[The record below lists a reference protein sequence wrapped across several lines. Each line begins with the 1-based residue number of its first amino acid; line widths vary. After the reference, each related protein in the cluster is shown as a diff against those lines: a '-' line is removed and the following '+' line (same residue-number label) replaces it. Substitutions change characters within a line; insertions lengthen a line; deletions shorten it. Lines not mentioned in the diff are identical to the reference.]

1 MITKYGYTVVLTYS
15 LIALLILILS
25 FFISKNEI
33 ITWIIRAIVILLIA
47 FLFYFFRD
55 PERTYPTD
63 DYAIISPADGKIV
76 LIKNLF
82 EDEYLHQEA
91 VQVSIFMSPLNV
103 HVNRFPISG
112 KIGYFKYYEGK
123 YLVAFN
129 EKSSE
134 VNERTHIGIENK
146 NFKLLFKQI
155 AGTIARRIIAP
166 ITIGQEV
173 KKGERFGMIRFG
185 SRIDLIVPSFV
196 EIIVK
201 LGEKVKGGETIIA
214 RIPET
219 MKGISI

>member
-1 MITKYGYTVVLTYS
+1 VITKYGYTVVLTYS

-33 ITWIIRAIVILLIA
+33 ITWIIRAIVILFIA

-55 PERTYPTD
+55 PERTSPTD

>member
-1 MITKYGYTVVLTYS
+1 ML
-15 LIALLILILS
+15 
-25 FFISKNEI
+25 KNEI
-33 ITWIIRAIVILLIA
+33 IAWIIRVIVILCVA
-47 FLFYFFRD
+47 FLFFFFRD
-55 PERTYPTD
+55 SPRTPPK
-63 DYAIISPADGKIV
+63 DYDAIVSPADGKIV
-76 LIKNLF
+76 LIKDIF
-82 EDEYLHQEA
+82 EDEYLHQA
-91 VQVSIFMSPLNV
+91 AIQVSIFMSPLNV

-112 KIGYFKYYEGK
+112 RIGYFKYYKGK

-173 KKGERFGMIRFG
+173 EKGACFGMIRFG

-219 MKGISI
+219 MKGILI